1 MEGLPLLPGYSFRD
15 PTKTKHHIS
24 HAFDFINGYRIPKTN
39 PNIVGPGKYPKDVD
53 SIGHFSATP
62 SVRYDPSLTYGR
74 VQNYPFKQF
83 LPHYAQYRG
92 KSLCFRA
99 YFKQS
104 IHESPDEHYR
114 VRKVNIVYFLE
125 DDTISVIEPSV
136 NNAGFAQGKLVRR
149 SKIPKDIGGQY
160 YHWKDFDVGI
170 DVSFYSTVYHIV
182 DSDIFTREF
191 MQSNGIDM
199 GPPEE
204 MPEDPY
210 IKKRSEKLPLTTMKT
225 PTVDDKLRRF
235 LEYDGKILRFYA
247 IWEDDSELGE
257 KRELIIRYYLA
268 DDCVEVGEVHKKNDG
283 RDPFPLLLHKT
294 KVPKNWKEVPLTYPS
309 IYRELTEEEVEE
321 FYSPKDFLVGDTVF
335 LFARRLF
342 IYDCDPFTRN
352 YYRECLNIEQKP
364 KIQVTFPTP
373 TLPQHPHPPHT
384 GIGTT
389 EDTIQNVLRVIPKAP
404 KKDVI
409 RMLHNANKK
418 LRYTAVLDKVH
429 PEDEQR
435 SFVLIYYLSNGELEI
450 MEPPQRNSGYTF
462 TRFLRPTHIAKPNT
476 DRDDPEFYTPA
487 DFYIGAMITVFEH
500 RFLITGADL
509 AVYRYMQANPD
520 KFPESTINNVRN
532 YMVQQG
538 YLREEIEDRTKLNL
552 KAETK
557 ECLDVACCD
566 PCTDPPPAQQEM
578 GDYRP
583 FGMKKFEDDCI
594 SVQNV
599 PQHFN

>member
-1 MEGLPLLPGYSFRD
+1 MEGLPFLPGYSFRD
-15 PTKTKHHIS
+15 PTRTKHHIS
-24 HAFDFINGYRIPKTN
+24 HAFDLVNGYRIPKTN
-39 PNIVGPGKYPKDVD
+39 SNVIGAGKYPKDVD
-53 SIGHFSATP
+53 SVSYYNAIP

-74 VQNYPFKQF
+74 VQTYPYKQF
-83 LPHYAQYRG
+83 KPHYAHYDG

-125 DDTISVIEPSV
+125 DDTISVIEPTV
-136 NNAGFAQGKLVRR
+136 TNAGFAQGKIVRR
-149 SKIPKDIGGQY
+149 GKIPKEIGGSF
-160 YHWKDFDVGI
+160 YHWKDFNVGI
-170 DVSFYSTVYHIV
+170 DVSFYSIVYHIV
-182 DSDIFTREF
+182 DTDIYTREF
-191 MQSNGIDM
+191 MQSQGIEM

-204 MPEDPY
+204 MPQDPY
-210 IKKRSEKLPLTTMKT
+210 TQKRLEKLPITTMKT
-225 PTVDDKLRRF
+225 PFVDDKLRRF

-247 IWEDDSELGE
+247 IWEDDSELGG
-257 KRELIIRYYLA
+257 KREFVIHYYLA
-268 DDCVEVGEVHKKNDG
+268 DDCVEVCEVHKKNDG

-294 KVPKNWKEVPLTYPS
+294 KVPKNWKQIPLTYPS
-309 IYRELTEEEVEE
+309 MYRELTEEEVEE
-321 FYSPKDFLVGDTVF
+321 FYSPKDFLVGETVF
-335 LFARRLF
+335 LYARRFF

-352 YYRECLNIEQKP
+352 YFRECLSIEQKN
-364 KIQVTFPTP
+364 KIQVEHPAP
-373 TLPQHPHPPHT
+373 PQPQYPHPPHT
-384 GIGTT
+384 GIGSI
-389 EDTIQNVLRVIPKAP
+389 EDTIQNVLKVIPKAP

-418 LRYTAVLDKVH
+418 LRYTAVLDRVH

-435 SFVLIYYLSNGELEI
+435 AFVLIYYLSNGELEI

-462 TRFLRPTHIAKPNT
+462 TRFLRPTHIPKPNT
-476 DRDDPEFYTPA
+476 SRDDPEFYTPA
-487 DFYIGAMITVFEH
+487 DFYIGAMISVFEH

-520 KFPESTINNVRN
+520 KFPDSTINNVRN

-538 YLREEIEDRTKLNL
+538 YIREEIEDKTKLDI
-552 KAETK
+552 KAQTK

-566 PCTDPPPAQQEM
+566 PCLEPKTSQGM

-583 FGMKKFEDDCI
+583 FGMKKFEDDCTH
-594 SVQNV
+594 VQDV
-599 PQHFN
+599 PQHLN